1 MYVKRIIFFGIIQAL
16 LLLSCRQEPRVIVQ
30 AGFIDSLLAQHDT
43 PQIQK
48 NLRADLLFWKQ
59 RINPAR
65 PGLVS
70 ELRYASCLVQQF
82 QLFGDIQD
90 LLAADSLLRKT
101 DSLFNYK
108 EAGPGLALIR
118 NCILRHRFRE
128 ADSLLQEIKKRDI
141 KPYDAASTGF
151 DVAFERGQYLLAEN
165 ELRKLA
171 DPTDFG
177 YQFRKAKMAHY
188 NGEMDTAV
196 AAMERAVLLAGNNK
210 VLKQAALTNAADL
223 SLHNADPQHA
233 YNLYRRALQENGT
246 DLHAFIGMGWIAL
259 LHDGN
264 DSLAERIFRFVQTHT
279 QAPDVLLKL
288 EQVAQFRGN
297 REARQ
302 HYAQSFERI
311 VSMPAYGDMY
321 NKYLLEHYTGILDQP
336 AKAAA
341 IAKRE
346 LHNRST
352 PQTWAWYVY
361 ALYRNRQEAEAYQLY
376 AVNVAGKPLEALE
389 LYWMG
394 RYMEGIGKGYN
405 ADQFYKAANR
415 NRYDLGIDMQDTLEQ
430 KRK

>member
-1 MYVKRIIFFGIIQAL
+1 MKRIIFFGIIQAL
-16 LLLSCRQEPRVIVQ
+16 LLLSCRQEPSAIVQ
-30 AGFIDSLLAQHDT
+30 TGFIDSLLAQHDT

-59 RINPAR
+59 RIDPAR

-70 ELRYASCLVQQF
+70 ELRYASCLVQNF

-90 LLAADSLLRKT
+90 LLAADSLLCKT
-101 DSLFNYK
+101 DSLYNHK

-223 SLHNADPQHA
+223 SLHNADPRHA
-233 YNLYRRALQENGT
+233 YDLYRRALLENGT
-246 DLHAFIGMGWIAL
+246 
-259 LHDGN
+259 
-264 DSLAERIFRFVQTHT
+264 
-279 QAPDVLLKL
+279 
-288 EQVAQFRGN
+288 
-297 REARQ
+297 
-302 HYAQSFERI
+302 
-311 VSMPAYGDMY
+311 
-321 NKYLLEHYTGILDQP
+321 
-336 AKAAA
+336 
-341 IAKRE
+341 
-346 LHNRST
+346 
-352 PQTWAWYVY
+352 
-361 ALYRNRQEAEAYQLY
+361 
-376 AVNVAGKPLEALE
+376 
-389 LYWMG
+389 
-394 RYMEGIGKGYN
+394 
-405 ADQFYKAANR
+405 
-415 NRYDLGIDMQDTLEQ
+415 
-430 KRK
+430 